1 MHIKKIFNQFFSNEF
16 ISNVLKISTSTIFSG
31 IFVTISL
38 PIITKIYDASTLG
51 KYQLLISIITSL
63 GVISSLKYEMAII
76 LPKTDA
82 IAKKI
87 YSLCYY
93 VLVCFSLLLFV
104 LLFFMD
110 QYILSQ
116 LNANSIVNISWL
128 IPLGVFFFGFFE
140 IIKASLLRKKNF
152 NSFSIAKVYQVISTQ
167 ILIIVFGSFS
177 PSALSF
183 AIAYISG
190 NAISSFIFI
199 RQSMF
204 RIEANVNDS
213 MANIAL
219 KYKKFPLINTLM
231 VFSNTI
237 SNELPVF
244 FIIKYH
250 DIEMLGYFMLANRI
264 LVIPMNLL
272 GTSIGK
278 VYFQKASQIS
288 HGNNLDL
295 YNLYRKTTL
304 QLIKI
309 GFVSFVLIALFSS
322 TLIELVFGNPWMK
335 SSIIIKI
342 MAIGMFFKFIT
353 SPISTTFTIL
363 NKQEF
368 SFFITLISLL
378 FRFSVMLYF
387 NESLVSMLLALS
399 LSSAIYYA
407 IFHIFIYKLLLTKK
421 G

>member
-1 MHIKKIFNQFFSNEF
+1 
-16 ISNVLKISTSTIFSG
+16 
-31 IFVTISL
+31 
-38 PIITKIYDASTLG
+38 
-51 KYQLLISIITSL
+51 
-63 GVISSLKYEMAII
+63 
-76 LPKTDA
+76 
-82 IAKKI
+82 
-87 YSLCYY
+87 
-93 VLVCFSLLLFV
+93 
-104 LLFFMD
+104 
-110 QYILSQ
+110 
-116 LNANSIVNISWL
+116 
-128 IPLGVFFFGFFE
+128 
-140 IIKASLLRKKNF
+140 
-152 NSFSIAKVYQVISTQ
+152 
-167 ILIIVFGSFS
+167 
-177 PSALSF
+177 
-183 AIAYISG
+183 
-190 NAISSFIFI
+190 
-199 RQSMF
+199 MF
-204 RIEANVNDS
+204 RIEANINDS
-213 MANIAL
+213 MADIAL

-250 DIEMLGYFMLANRI
+250 DIEMLGYFMLANRL
-264 LVIPMNLL
+264 LVMPMNLL

-322 TLIELVFGNPWMK
+322 TLIELVFGDPWMK